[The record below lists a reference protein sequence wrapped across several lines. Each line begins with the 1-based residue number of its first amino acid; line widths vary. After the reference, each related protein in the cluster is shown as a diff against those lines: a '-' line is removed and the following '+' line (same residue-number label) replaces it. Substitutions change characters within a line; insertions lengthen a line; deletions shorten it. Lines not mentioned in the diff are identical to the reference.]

1 MQTTL
6 KSPLTMAG
14 AGLHSGRPAR
24 VTLREAPAGTGVTF
38 RRTDVVGRDPLVA
51 ARWDRVEISPLNT
64 RIVNEA
70 GVAVSTIE
78 HLMAA
83 LSGTGVRNALVEID
97 GPEVPI
103 LDGSSRVWARAILRA
118 GLRPLDAPQEAIEI
132 VAPVEVSEG
141 AASARL
147 EPGDGFSLSF
157 AIDFPDA
164 AIGRQAREIDLAGD
178 AFLRVLS
185 DSRTFCRAADL
196 EAMWSKG
203 LALGG
208 TPLNAVV
215 VDGDRVMTPG
225 GWRHPDEAVRHKML
239 DAVGD
244 LATAGLPIL
253 GRYAGR
259 RAGHALTNR
268 LLRALFATPSAWRRV
283 ACDAARLSRLP
294 GLGLAGGDLARLPAV
309 A

>member
-6 KSPLTMAG
+6 MSPLSMAG

-24 VTLREAPAGTGVTF
+24 VTLREAPAGTGVVF
-38 RRTDVVGRDPLVA
+38 RRTDVVGRDAVVP

-64 RIVNEA
+64 RIVNDA
-70 GVAVSTIE
+70 GVQVSTIE

-83 LSGTGVRNALVEID
+83 MAGTGLRNALVEID

-103 LDGSSRVWARAILRA
+103 LDGSSLLWAQAIRRTGLRA
-118 GLRPLDAPQEAIEI
+118 LDAPQDAIEI
-132 VAPVEVSEG
+132 LEPVEVAEG

-147 EPGDGFSLSF
+147 EPGAGFSLSF
-157 AIDFPDA
+157 AIDFPDE
-164 AIGRQAREIDLAGD
+164 AIGHQERELDLRGD
-178 AFLRVLS
+178 AFLRELS

-196 EAMWSKG
+196 ETMWARG

-215 VDGDRVMTPG
+215 VDGERVMTPG

-253 GRYAGR
+253 GRYLGL

-268 LLRALFATPSAWRRV
+268 LLRALFDRPAAWRRV
-283 ACDAARLSRLP
+283 TCDAGTLSRLP
-294 GLGLAGGDLARLPAV
+294 GLGVFGTDLADLPAV

>member
-24 VTLREAPAGTGVTF
+24 VTLREAPAGTGVIF
-38 RRTDVVGRDPLVA
+38 RRTDVVGRDPQVA

-64 RIVNEA
+64 RIVNGA
-70 GVAVSTIE
+70 GVQVSTIE

-83 LSGTGVRNALVEID
+83 LAGTGLPNVLVEID

-103 LDGSSRVWARAILRA
+103 LDGSSRVWTQAILRA
-118 GLRPLDAPQEAIEI
+118 GLRTLDAPQEAISI
-132 VAPVEVSEG
+132 LKPVEVSEG
-141 AASARL
+141 GASARL
-147 EPGDGFSLSF
+147 DPGPGFTLSF

-164 AIGRQAREIDLAGD
+164 AIGRQSREIDLAGD
-178 AFLRVLS
+178 AFLRELS

-196 EAMWSKG
+196 ETMWSQG

-215 VDGDRVMTPG
+215 VDGERVMTPG

-253 GRYAGR
+253 GRYVGR
-259 RAGHALTNR
+259 RAGHAMTNR

-283 ACDAARLSRLP
+283 TCDAGLLSRLP
-294 GLGLAGGDLARLPAV
+294 GLGRPGRDLADLPAV

>member
-6 KSPLTMAG
+6 MTPLSVAG
-14 AGLHSGRPAR
+14 TGLHSGRPSR
-24 VTLREAPAGTGVTF
+24 VTLREAPAGTGVLF
-38 RRTDVVGRDPLVA
+38 RRTDVVGRDPLVP
-51 ARWDRVEISPLNT
+51 ARWDRVEITPLNT

-70 GVAVSTIE
+70 GVHVSTIE

-83 LSGTGVRNALVEID
+83 LVGTGVGNALVEIE

-103 LDGSSRVWARAILRA
+103 LDGSALVWADAILRA
-118 GLRPLDAPQEAIEI
+118 GIRRLDAPQQAIQ
-132 VAPVEVSEG
+132 VLKPVEVRDG

-147 EPGDGFSLSF
+147 DPAEGFTISF

-164 AIGRQAREIDLAGD
+164 AIGHQERSLDMAGS
-178 AFLRVLS
+178 AFLRELS

-196 EAMWSKG
+196 EAMWSQG

-225 GWRHPDEAVRHKML
+225 GWRHADEAVRHKML
-239 DAVGD
+239 DALGD
-244 LATAGLPIL
+244 LATAGHPIL
-253 GRYAGR
+253 GAYTGL
-259 RAGHALTNR
+259 RAGHGITNK
-268 LLRALFATPSAWRRV
+268 LLRALFAQPDAWRLV
-283 ACDAARLSRLP
+283 TCEARLLQRLP
-294 GLGLAGGDLARLPAV
+294 GANLRGAELADLPAV